1 MAVRYLSLCF
11 ILLFCILCTSGE
23 EENVPFLVPFGTPV
37 FTRVPPVSGAAS
49 ETVLHDTV
57 GARVFAVAVPPHDTG
72 RRGDVRLF
80 RETSSQNHFNS
91 YWTLRST
98 RHEEDNEDGSGSDVT
113 IFGSCLIHFSATATS
128 SFANLNDSF
137 GEIEEFSFQESN
149 GKDVTILATPLS
161 PLEEQ
166 QLVGVGCFLFIVLDE
181 NFIPIGMKTTCSE
194 QFFNV
199 SDCFAFKEHD
209 QQNFPVIGVH
219 SDARLSLTLL
229 QIQNDFTAFEKDTFQ
244 LPTAEHR
251 YSFASVDVNKDSAE
265 DILLFMDVNQT
276 LFLGSILLNSN
287 KTSLPGIF
295 SLRPLSNND
304 PSSSIWKYGVNWTA
318 IKKLFVGPDL
328 DEDGIP
334 ELLLLVYNAF
344 TGVNL
349 AVCSVDSLLNVRYNS
364 MIPIASASS
373 MSERALTDS
382 IGFPFGAFVNGT
394 FPFTFLLPRKSTT
407 ESTFPGLALITLG
420 LPTVYFPTSF
430 RHLDSSEWAPGNPE
444 LLFQFSIAKT
454 GPLEASVRLSFQQI
468 ANENEKKDDGDNE
481 DEEKAKMG
489 VDWNFVP
496 PSAINEPILFAADE
510 NEKQVQIA
518 LYRADVKHGTKATK
532 IDMEIETETQQEL
545 QNCDENEST
554 TRTNSNGKGYERKIL
569 GTKTRRGDDSD
580 KEKPKLKKLYISL
593 RDVNNAVINSSS
605 THSNTLI
612 SFFSAPIYDDD
623 DDDTVDG
630 TDGDGSDLVN
640 DNGNDGE
647 SKTDK
652 DESEIGV
659 IVGPT
664 IGGFIAVI
672 LFVGLVWLVVVF
684 WKKKQQRK
692 NKAKVKAS
700 DQEEED
706 GENDGHLDM
715 DEERGMPTAS
725 SPNLVVRLG
734 ARSKNGYA
742 PHAQGLH
749 ERQTKRTQQRALTTL
764 VVGMREAMIT
774 LLLESEGQE
783 APTGRTSSMVAQ
795 AARPVT
801 KWKKMWNGQAA
812 AYYPGLKH
820 A

>member
-1 MAVRYLSLCF
+1 MAVRYLSLYF

-49 ETVLHDTV
+49 SGCLTMATTLFISCQETVLHDTV

-72 RRGDVRLF
+72 GRGDVRLF

-98 RHEEDNEDGSGSDVT
+98 RHEEDDSESDVT
-113 IFGSCLIHFSATATS
+113 IFGSCLIHFYATATS
-128 SFANLNDSF
+128 SFANLNESF

-161 PLEEQ
+161 PSEEQ
-166 QLVGVGCFLFIVLDE
+166 QAGVGCFLFIVLGDD
-181 NFIPIGMKTTCSE
+181 FVPIGMKTTCSE

-219 SDARLSLTLL
+219 SDARQSLTLL
-229 QIQNDFTAFEKDTFQ
+229 QIQNDFTAFDKDTFQ

-287 KTSLPGIF
+287 KTSLPGIP
-295 SLRPLSNND
+295 SLRPLSNDD

-349 AVCSVDSLLNVRYNS
+349 AVCSVDSLLNVKYTS

-407 ESTFPGLALITLG
+407 ESAFPGLALITLG
-420 LPTVYFPTSF
+420 LPTVYFPTPF

-454 GPLEASVRLSFQQI
+454 GPLEAFVRLSFQQI
-468 ANENEKKDDGDNE
+468 ENETENEKKHDDGDDE
-481 DEEKAKMG
+481 DEGEKAIMG

-532 IDMEIETETQQEL
+532 IDMEIETETLQEL

-554 TRTNSNGKGYERKIL
+554 TRTNSKGKGYERKIL

-612 SFFSAPIYDDD
+612 TFFSAPIYDDD
-623 DDDTVDG
+623 DDDTLDG
-630 TDGDGSDLVN
+630 TDGDGSDQVN

-652 DESEIGV
+652 DESKIGV

-672 LFVGLVWLVVVF
+672 LFVGLVWLVVIF
-684 WKKKQQRK
+684 WKKKQQQRK
-692 NKAKVKAS
+692 RNKAKVKAS
-700 DQEEED
+700 DQEEDD
-706 GENDGHLDM
+706 GENNGHLET
-715 DEERGMPTAS
+715 DEERGMPTA

-734 ARSKNGYA
+734 ARSTNG
-742 PHAQGLH
+742 
-749 ERQTKRTQQRALTTL
+749 
-764 VVGMREAMIT
+764 
-774 LLLESEGQE
+774 
-783 APTGRTSSMVAQ
+783 
-795 AARPVT
+795 
-801 KWKKMWNGQAA
+801 
-812 AYYPGLKH
+812 
-820 A
+820 